1 MGSSFPHSPIQNW
14 ISSWD
19 VLGPPDPKGALVPP
33 EEQGCGG
40 EQVWE
45 WDWSTPDLFCHP
57 TGLQALQAEVGLKAG
72 GSWCTWGRGWS
83 VLRAPWSQ
91 VTPIHPQGWSTAGV
105 ERAASPGTVCFT
117 MFTSPP
123 GVRTA
128 DYRRWSCISSL
139 HWTKGLWG

>member
-19 VLGPPDPKGALVPP
+19 VLGPPHPKGALVPP

-83 VLRAPWSQ
+83 VLGAPRSQ
-91 VTPIHPQGWSTAGV
+91 VTPIHPQGWSTAGL